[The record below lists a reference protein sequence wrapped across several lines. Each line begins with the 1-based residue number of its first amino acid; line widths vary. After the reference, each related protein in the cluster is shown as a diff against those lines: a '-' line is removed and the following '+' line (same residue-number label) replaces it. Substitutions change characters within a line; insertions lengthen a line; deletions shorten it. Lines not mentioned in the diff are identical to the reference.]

1 MKIHRFLP
9 LALLVL
15 ALAFAGFTFAAPAID
30 GQAVDGQ
37 AVDGQAVDARVLV
50 TEVEASEAPVDDEAA
65 SDEGASDEDAEAV
78 FPWPETFTDMPSVGP
93 GQECLANCVI
103 ALQGCLQ
110 RCVQP
115 NGSLNPSCVSQ
126 CELDFD
132 ECSGE
137 CNS

>member
-1 MKIHRFLP
+1 MTIHRFLP
-9 LALLVL
+9 LALLVF
-15 ALAFAGFTFAAPAID
+15 ALAFAGFAFASPA
-30 GQAVDGQ
+30 ANTS
-37 AVDGQAVDARVLV
+37 AADASMADASMADVAMEGATSSEATV
-50 TEVEASEAPVDDEAA
+50 EGEASE
-65 SDEGASDEDAEAV
+65 SEAV
-78 FPWPETFTDMPSVGP
+78 FPWPETFSELPSVGP